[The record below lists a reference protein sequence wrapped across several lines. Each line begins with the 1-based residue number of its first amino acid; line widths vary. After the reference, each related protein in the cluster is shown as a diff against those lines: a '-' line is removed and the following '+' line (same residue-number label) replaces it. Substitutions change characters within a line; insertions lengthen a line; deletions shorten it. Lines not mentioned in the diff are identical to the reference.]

1 MLYGRRVTAARRFLV
16 PSALVV
22 VVIAL
27 VLDVRNAYEP
37 NGIDFHTYEA
47 AARVGLQHGWS
58 HIYDQA
64 LVAIEQKNL
73 NPGQIAQ
80 PFLSPPTVAWLA
92 ALVAWLPY
100 WSSFYTWAVLTLIA
114 LALALVWASPERGL
128 VRWVVVGAL
137 LVPWWVLHAV
147 HLGQVVPLVAAGVV
161 LAWRL
166 VRERRDVAAGIALA
180 LLSLKPNTALLV
192 PFAMLAAGR
201 YRTFAALTGAAIVIG
216 AIAFA
221 TLGLSG
227 ISAYISQI
235 TGPLPRGASSLTLE
249 GSLGVG
255 GAVANGLRLLIVAV
269 SLVAAFRLRRSPG
282 LVIAAG
288 TLGSLLVAPYL
299 HGSDLCLLG
308 VAAWF
313 VWEERPAL
321 AWRVPLAAGWLVS
334 SPFIDSSPLQL
345 RLNRYPLI
353 ELLLLAAL
361 VFEAWRPGQAIE
373 PPLTGEAEPRTR
385 APA

>member
-1 MLYGRRVTAARRFLV
+1 MTVARRLGIPF
-16 PSALVV
+16 ALVV
-22 VVIAL
+22 IVAAL
-27 VLDVRNAYEP
+27 ARDLWKPSEP
-37 NGIDFHTYEA
+37 IGIDFHTYEA
-47 AARVGLQHGWS
+47 AARMGLRYGWP

-64 LVAIEQKNL
+64 LVATEQKNL
-73 NPGQIAQ
+73 VPGQWSQ
-80 PFLSPPTVAWLA
+80 PFLSPPIDAWLA
-92 ALVAWLPY
+92 ALLAWLPY
-100 WSSFYTWAVLTLIA
+100 WSSYYVWATFIFVA
-114 LALALVWASPERGL
+114 LAVALIWASTDRGL
-128 VRWVVVGAL
+128 VRWVVVGAVL
-137 LVPWWVLHAV
+137 APWWVLHAV

-166 VRERRDVAAGIALA
+166 VRERRDIAAGIALA

-192 PFAMLAAGR
+192 PFALLAAGR
-201 YRTFAALTGAAIVIG
+201 YRTFAALTGGAIVIG
-216 AIAFA
+216 AVAFA

-227 ISAYISQI
+227 ISAYLSQI
-235 TGPLPRGASSLTLE
+235 TGPLPPGASSLTLE
-249 GSLGVG
+249 GSLGVS
-255 GAVANGLRLLIVAV
+255 GAVANGLRLLIVAI

-282 LVIAAG
+282 LVIATG

-361 VFEAWRPGQAIE
+361 VFEAWRPGLAIE
-373 PPLTGEAEPRTR
+373 PRLTSEAEPRTR